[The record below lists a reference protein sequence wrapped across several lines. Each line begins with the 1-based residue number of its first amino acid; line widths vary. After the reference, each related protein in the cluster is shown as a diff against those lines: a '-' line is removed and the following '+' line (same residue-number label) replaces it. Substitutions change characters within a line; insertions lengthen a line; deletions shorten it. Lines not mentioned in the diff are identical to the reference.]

1 MTSKTDIEVKT
12 ETFYMTTFKD
22 EEFINDKLEGL
33 GFNLDNTNWVYSW
46 AVPSWV
52 PSDKKEEI
60 VKRLEDS
67 DYRDYL
73 VNVRQE
79 TPK

>member
-1 MTSKTDIEVKT
+1 MTNKTDVEVRT
-12 ETFYMTTFKD
+12 EIFYMTKFED
-22 EEFINDKLEGL
+22 EDYINDRLEEF
-33 GFNLDNTNWVYSW
+33 GFNLDNTNWIYAWS
-46 AVPSWV
+46 VPEWV
-52 PSDKKEEI
+52 PEETRI
-60 VKRLEDS
+60 SITKRLEDS